1 MALLVSAVILFRRRP
16 LLNTVERMRRGAAQK
31 KEQKKEIKIRAYRNF
46 CAIGALHKGETQ
58 ATYLKK
64 GRPQCDILHQ
74 NLRFRPMK
82 ARGAPRNPLTT
93 TPQIVGIEV

>member
-1 MALLVSAVILFRRRP
+1 
-16 LLNTVERMRRGAAQK
+16 MRRSVK

-46 CAIGALHKGETQ
+46 CAIGALHKEETQ

-64 GRPQCDILHQ
+64 GRPQCDIRHQ

-82 ARGAPRNPLTT
+82 VRGAARNSLTT
-93 TPQIVGIEV
+93 APQIVGIKV

>member
-46 CAIGALHKGETQ
+46 CAIGALHKEETQ

-64 GRPQCDILHQ
+64 GRPQGEIVYR
-74 NLRFRPMK
+74 NLCFRPMK
-82 ARGAPRNPLTT
+82 ARGVPCNLLTT
-93 TPQIVGIEV
+93 TPQIVGIKV

>member
-1 MALLVSAVILFRRRP
+1 
-16 LLNTVERMRRGAAQK
+16 MRRGAVQK

-46 CAIGALHKGETQ
+46 CAIGALHKGETP

-64 GRPQCDILHQ
+64 VRPQGDILHQ

-82 ARGAPRNPLTT
+82 ARGAPRNLLTT

>member
-1 MALLVSAVILFRRRP
+1 
-16 LLNTVERMRRGAAQK
+16 MRRGAVQK

-46 CAIGALHKGETQ
+46 CAIGALHKEETQ

-64 GRPQCDILHQ
+64 GRPQGEILHR
-74 NLRFRPMK
+74 NLRFRLMK
-82 ARGAPRNPLTT
+82 ARRAARNPLTT